1 MRRVQ
6 YERSSGSEM
15 LEVVAAEMPV
25 PGVGELLVRVEA
37 IGVTLSAIRRISAA
51 PVTQM
56 RAEVAGEV
64 VGVGDGV
71 DGYGVGY
78 RVVGLCTSDAYA
90 EYVVLAVD
98 QASAIPD
105 GASAVDA
112 VALMRSGL
120 VALGALDTATPREGE
135 TALVTAAAGGVGH
148 LAVQLARVRG
158 ASWVVGAVSDESKI
172 DFVRELGADEVF
184 TYGELHCGKQ
194 ADYALDGVGG
204 TGLGGTLAGL
214 AEGGRAVTYG
224 TGGGLV
230 DTEDLLAGGKT
241 LTGFRIGRLAQRDPA
256 RYEDLRQEVWQYYA
270 SGLLHP
276 VVHAEFTLDDAAAA
290 HAVIEQRANLGKVV
304 LVP

>member
-1 MRRVQ
+1 MRRVR
-6 YERSSGSEM
+6 YERSGGPEV

-25 PGVGELLVRVEA
+25 AGPGELLVKVEA
-37 IGVTLSAIRRISAA
+37 IGVTLSAIRRISAEV
-51 PVTQM
+51 PQQL

-64 VGVGDGV
+64 VAVGDGV
-71 DGYGVGY
+71 DGYAVGY
-78 RVVGLCTSDAYA
+78 RVVGLCADAYA
-90 EYVVLAVD
+90 EYAVLPVD

-120 VALGALDTATPREGE
+120 VALGALDTAAPREGE

-158 ASWVVGAVSDESKI
+158 ASWVVAAVSDAAKA
-172 DFVRELGADEVF
+172 DFVRGLGADEVV
-184 TYGELHCGKQ
+184 TYDQLLTAKQ
-194 ADYALDGVGG
+194 ADFALDGVGG
-204 TGLGGTLAGL
+204 TGLGATFGAL
-214 AEGGRAVTYG
+214 AEGGRVVTYG
-224 TGGGLV
+224 TGGGLI

-241 LTGFRIGRLAQRDPA
+241 LSGFRIGRLAQRDPA
-256 RYEDLRQEVWQYYA
+256 RYEDLRQEVWQFYA

-276 VVHAEFTLDDAAAA
+276 VVHAEFALDDAAAA

>member
-158 ASWVVGAVSDESKI
+158 ASWVVGAVSDGSKI

>member
-1 MRRVQ
+1 MRRVR
-6 YERSSGSEM
+6 YERSGGSEM

-25 PGVGELLVRVEA
+25 PGAGELLVRVEA
-37 IGVTLSAIRRISAA
+37 IGVTLSAIRRISAQ
-51 PVTQM
+51 PVAQQL

-64 VGVGDGV
+64 VAVGDGV
-71 DGYGVGY
+71 DGYSAGY

-90 EYVVLAVD
+90 EFAILSVEQV
-98 QASAIPD
+98 SAIPD

-120 VALGALDTATPREGE
+120 VALGALDTAVPREGE

-158 ASWVVGAVSDESKI
+158 ASWVVGAVSDAAKV

-184 TYGELHCGKQ
+184 TYDQLHCAKQ

-204 TGLGGTLAGL
+204 AGLGDALTGL
-214 AEGGRAVTYG
+214 AEGGRTVTYG
-224 TGGGLV
+224 TAGLV
-230 DTEDLLAGGKT
+230 DTEVLLAGGKSV
-241 LTGFRIGRLAQRDPA
+241 TGFRIGRLAQRDPA
-256 RYEDLRQEVWQYYA
+256 HYEHLRQEIWQYYA

-276 VVHAEFTLDDAAAA
+276 VVHAEYPLDAAAAA
-290 HAVIEQRANLGKVV
+290 HALIETRANLGKVV
-304 LVP
+304 LIP

>member
-1 MRRVQ
+1 MRRVR
-6 YERSSGSEM
+6 YERSGGPEV

-25 PGVGELLVRVEA
+25 AGPGELLVKVEA
-37 IGVTLSAIRRISAA
+37 IGVTLSAIRRISAEV
-51 PVTQM
+51 PQQL

-64 VGVGDGV
+64 VAVGDGV
-71 DGYGVGY
+71 DGYAPGY
-78 RVVGLCTSDAYA
+78 RVVGLCADAYA
-90 EYVVLAVD
+90 EYVVLPAD

-120 VALGALDTATPREGE
+120 VALGALDTAAPREGE

-158 ASWVVGAVSDESKI
+158 AGWVVAAVSDEAKA
-172 DFVRELGADEVF
+172 DFVRGLGADEVV
-184 TYGELHCGKQ
+184 TYDQLLTAKQ
-194 ADYALDGVGG
+194 ADFALDGVGG
-204 TGLGGTLAGL
+204 TGLGATFGAL
-214 AEGGRAVTYG
+214 AEGGRVVTYG
-224 TGGGLV
+224 TGGGPI

-241 LTGFRIGRLAQRDPA
+241 LSGFRIGRLAQRDPA

-276 VVHAEFTLDDAAAA
+276 VVHAEFALDDAAAA

>member
-6 YERSSGSEM
+6 YERGSGSEA
-15 LEVVAAEMPV
+15 LEVVAAQVPV

-37 IGVTLSAIRRISAA
+37 IGVTLSAIRRISGEAEQ
-51 PVTQM
+51 V
-56 RAEVAGEV
+56 RAEIAGEV

-71 DGYGVGY
+71 DGFVVGY

-120 VALGALDTATPREGE
+120 VALGALDTAAPREGE

-184 TYGELHCGKQ
+184 TYDQLHCGKQ

-204 TGLGGTLAGL
+204 TDLDGTLAAL
-214 AEGGRAVTYG
+214 SEGGRAVTYG
-224 TGGGLV
+224 TGTGLI
-230 DTEDLLAGGKT
+230 DTEALLSGGKT

-256 RYEDLRQEVWQYYA
+256 RYEDVRQEVWQYYA

-276 VVHAEFTLDDAAAA
+276 TVHAQFPLDQAAEA

>member
-6 YERSSGSEM
+6 YERSSGPGV
-15 LEVVAAEMPV
+15 LEVVAAEVPV
-25 PGVGELLVRVEA
+25 PGAGELLVRVEA
-37 IGVTLSAIRRISAA
+37 IGVTLSAIRRISEAQ
-51 PVTQM
+51 PS

-64 VGVGDGV
+64 VAVGDGV
-71 DGYGVGY
+71 DGYSEGY
-78 RVVGLCTSDAYA
+78 RVVGVCAADAYA
-90 EYVVLAVD
+90 EFVLLSVD

-120 VALGALDTATPREGE
+120 VALGALDTVAPREGE

-158 ASWVVGAVSDESKI
+158 ASWVVAAVSDEGKA

-184 TYGELHCGKQ
+184 VYDQLHCGKQ

-204 TGLGGTLAGL
+204 SGLATALTGL

-224 TGGGLV
+224 SSGVL

-256 RYEDLRQEVWQYYA
+256 RYEDLRQEVWQHYA
-270 SGLLHP
+270 AGLLHP
-276 VVHAEFTLDDAAAA
+276 VVHAEFPLDDAAAA

>member
-6 YERSSGSEM
+6 YERGSGSEA
-15 LEVVAAEMPV
+15 LEVVAAEVPV
-25 PGVGELLVRVEA
+25 AGAGELLVRVEA
-37 IGVTLSAIRRISAA
+37 IGVTLSAIRRISGDAEQ
-51 PVTQM
+51 V

-64 VGVGDGV
+64 VAVGDGV
-71 DGYGVGY
+71 DGYSAGY
-78 RVVGLCTSDAYA
+78 RVVGLCTADAYA

-98 QASAIPD
+98 QVSAIPD

-120 VALGALDTATPREGE
+120 VALGALDTAAPREGE

-184 TYGELHCGKQ
+184 TYDQLHCGKQ

-224 TGGGLV
+224 TGGGLI
-230 DTEDLLAGGKT
+230 DTEDLLAGGKS

-276 VVHAEFTLDDAAAA
+276 VVHAEFPLTEAAAA

>member
-71 DGYGVGY
+71 DGFGVGY

-120 VALGALDTATPREGE
+120 VALGALDTAAPREGE

-224 TGGGLV
+224 TGNGLI

-276 VVHAEFTLDDAAAA
+276 VVHAEFALDDAAAA

>member
-6 YERSSGSEM
+6 YERSSGPGV
-15 LEVVAAEMPV
+15 LEVVAAEVPV
-25 PGVGELLVRVEA
+25 PGAGELLVRVEA
-37 IGVTLSAIRRISAA
+37 IGVTLSAIRRISEAQ
-51 PVTQM
+51 PL

-64 VGVGDGV
+64 VAVGDGV
-71 DGYGVGY
+71 DGYSAGY
-78 RVVGLCTSDAYA
+78 RVVGVCDADAYA
-90 EYVVLAVD
+90 EYVLLSVD

-120 VALGALDTATPREGE
+120 VALGALDTVAPREGE

-158 ASWVVGAVSDESKI
+158 ASWVVAAVSDESKAG
-172 DFVRELGADEVF
+172 FVRELGADEVY
-184 TYGELHCGKQ
+184 TYDQLHCGKQ

-204 TGLGGTLAGL
+204 SDLGNTLTGLAD
-214 AEGGRAVTYG
+214 GGRAVTYG
-224 TGGGLV
+224 SSGAI
-230 DTEDLLAGGKT
+230 DTEDLLASGKT

-256 RYEDLRQEVWQYYA
+256 RYEDLRQEVWQHYA
-270 SGLLHP
+270 SGLLRP
-276 VVHAEFTLDDAAAA
+276 VVHAEFALDDAAAA
-290 HAVIEQRANLGKVV
+290 HAVIEQRTNLGKVV

>member
-1 MRRVQ
+1 MRRVR
-6 YERSSGSEM
+6 YERSGGPEV
-15 LEVVAAEMPV
+15 LAVVAAEMPV
-25 PGVGELLVRVEA
+25 AGPGELLVKVEA
-37 IGVTLSAIRRISAA
+37 VGVTLSAIRRISGEV
-51 PVTQM
+51 PQQL

-64 VGVGDGV
+64 VAVGDGV
-71 DGYGVGY
+71 DGFDPGY
-78 RVVGLCTSDAYA
+78 RVVGLCADAYA
-90 EYVVLAVD
+90 EYAVLPVD

-120 VALGALDTATPREGE
+120 VALGALDAAAPREGE

-158 ASWVVGAVSDESKI
+158 AGWVVAAVSDEAKA
-172 DFVRELGADEVF
+172 DFVRGLGADEVV
-184 TYGELHCGKQ
+184 TYDQLLAAKQ
-194 ADYALDGVGG
+194 ADFALDGVGG
-204 TGLGGTLAGL
+204 AGLGATFGAL
-214 AEGGRAVTYG
+214 AEGGRVVTYG
-224 TGGGLV
+224 TGGGLI

-241 LTGFRIGRLAQRDPA
+241 LAGFRIGRLAQRDPA

-276 VVHAEFTLDDAAAA
+276 VVHAEFGLDEAAAA

>member
-6 YERSSGSEM
+6 YERSGGPEV

-25 PGVGELLVRVEA
+25 AGPGELLVKVEA
-37 IGVTLSAIRRISAA
+37 VGVTLSAIRRISGEV
-51 PVTQM
+51 PQQL

-64 VGVGDGV
+64 VAVGDGV
-71 DGYGVGY
+71 DGFDPGY
-78 RVVGLCTSDAYA
+78 RVVGLCADAYA
-90 EYVVLAVD
+90 EYAVLPVD

-120 VALGALDTATPREGE
+120 VALGALDAAAPREGE

-158 ASWVVGAVSDESKI
+158 AGWVVAAVSDEAKA
-172 DFVRELGADEVF
+172 DFVRGLGADEVV
-184 TYGELHCGKQ
+184 TYDQLLAAKQ
-194 ADYALDGVGG
+194 ADFALDGVGG
-204 TGLGGTLAGL
+204 AGLGDTFGAL
-214 AEGGRAVTYG
+214 AEGGRVVTYG
-224 TGGGLV
+224 TGGGLI

-241 LTGFRIGRLAQRDPA
+241 LSGFRIGRLAQRDPA

-276 VVHAEFTLDDAAAA
+276 VVHAEFGLDEAAAA

>member
-1 MRRVQ
+1 MRRVR
-6 YERSSGSEM
+6 YERSGGPEV
-15 LEVVAAEMPV
+15 LAVVAAEMPV
-25 PGVGELLVRVEA
+25 AGPGELLVKVEA
-37 IGVTLSAIRRISAA
+37 VGVTLSAIRRISGEV
-51 PVTQM
+51 PQQL

-64 VGVGDGV
+64 VAVGDGV
-71 DGYGVGY
+71 DGFDPGY
-78 RVVGLCTSDAYA
+78 RVVGLCADAYA
-90 EYVVLAVD
+90 EYAVLPVD

-120 VALGALDTATPREGE
+120 VALGALDAAAPREGE

-158 ASWVVGAVSDESKI
+158 AGWVVAAVSDEAKA
-172 DFVRELGADEVF
+172 DFVRGLGADEVV
-184 TYGELHCGKQ
+184 TYDQLLAAKQ
-194 ADYALDGVGG
+194 ADFALDGVGG
-204 TGLGGTLAGL
+204 AGLGATFGAL
-214 AEGGRAVTYG
+214 AEGGRVVTYG
-224 TGGGLV
+224 TGGGLI

-241 LTGFRIGRLAQRDPA
+241 LSGFRIGRLAQRDPA

-276 VVHAEFTLDDAAAA
+276 VVHAEFGLDEAAAA

>member
-1 MRRVQ
+1 MRRVR
-6 YERSSGSEM
+6 YEHSGGPEV
-15 LEVVAAEMPV
+15 LEVVAAEV
-25 PGVGELLVRVEA
+25 PAPGAGQLLVRVEA
-37 IGVTLSAIRRISAA
+37 IGVTLSAVRRISVA
-51 PVTQM
+51 QEL

-64 VGVGDGV
+64 VAVGDGV
-71 DGYGVGY
+71 DGYSEGY
-78 RVVGLCTSDAYA
+78 RVVGLCTADAYA
-90 EYVVLAVD
+90 EYVVLDAE

-120 VALGALDTATPREGE
+120 VALGALDTAAPREGE
-135 TALVTAAAGGVGH
+135 TALITAASGGVGH

-158 ASWVVGAVSDESKI
+158 ASWVVAAVSTPDKA
-172 DFVRELGADEVF
+172 DFLRELGADEVF
-184 TYGELHCGKQ
+184 TYDDLHCGKQ
-194 ADYALDGVGG
+194 ADYALDGIGG
-204 TGLGGTLAGL
+204 SGLATTLRGL

-224 TGGGLV
+224 TGTGPI

-276 VVHAEFTLDDAAAA
+276 VVHAEFPLDDAATA
-290 HAVIEQRANLGKVV
+290 HTVVQQRTNLGKVV

>member
-1 MRRVQ
+1 MRRVR
-6 YERSSGSEM
+6 YERSGGPEV
-15 LEVVAAEMPV
+15 LAVVAAEMPV
-25 PGVGELLVRVEA
+25 AGPGELLVKVEA
-37 IGVTLSAIRRISAA
+37 VGVTLSAIRRISGEV
-51 PVTQM
+51 PQQL

-64 VGVGDGV
+64 VAVGDGV
-71 DGYGVGY
+71 DGFDPGY
-78 RVVGLCTSDAYA
+78 RVVGLCADAYA
-90 EYVVLAVD
+90 EYAVLPVD

-120 VALGALDTATPREGE
+120 VALGALDAAAPREGE

-158 ASWVVGAVSDESKI
+158 AGWVVAAVSDEAKA
-172 DFVRELGADEVF
+172 DFVRGLGADEVV
-184 TYGELHCGKQ
+184 TYDQLLAAKQ
-194 ADYALDGVGG
+194 ADFALDGVGG
-204 TGLGGTLAGL
+204 AGLGDTFGAL
-214 AEGGRAVTYG
+214 AEGGRVVTYG
-224 TGGGLV
+224 TGGGLI

-241 LTGFRIGRLAQRDPA
+241 LSGFRIGRLAQRDPA

-276 VVHAEFTLDDAAAA
+276 VVHAEFGLDEAAAA

>member
-6 YERSSGSEM
+6 YERSGSNET
-15 LEVVAAEMPV
+15 LAVVSAEVPV

-37 IGVTLSAIRRISAA
+37 IGVNLSAIRRINAET
-51 PVTQM
+51 PQEL

-64 VGVGDGV
+64 VAVGDAV
-71 DGYGVGY
+71 DGYASGY
-78 RVVGLCTSDAYA
+78 RVVGLSTTDAYA
-90 EYVVLAVD
+90 EYVLLSAD

-112 VALMRSGL
+112 VAMMRSGL
-120 VALGALDTATPREGE
+120 VALGALDTAMPLDGE

-158 ASWVVGAVSDESKI
+158 ASWVVGAVSDAAKA
-172 DFVRELGADEVF
+172 DFVRELGADEVY
-184 TYGELHCGKQ
+184 TYAELRCGKQ
-194 ADYALDGVGG
+194 ADYALDGAGE
-204 TGLGGTLAGL
+204 LAGTIAAL
-214 AEGGRAVTYG
+214 AEGGRAVTYATG
-224 TGGGLV
+224 TGLL
-230 DTEDLLAGGKT
+230 DTDDLLSGGKT

-256 RYEDLRQEVWQYYA
+256 RYEDLRQEVWQFYA

-276 VVHAEFTLDDAAAA
+276 VVHAEFPLTEAAAA
-290 HAVIEQRANLGKVV
+290 HALVEQRANLGKVV

>member
-6 YERSSGSEM
+6 YERGSGSET
-15 LEVVAAEMPV
+15 LEVVAAEVPV
-25 PGVGELLVRVEA
+25 PGAGELLIRVEA
-37 IGVTLSAIRRISAA
+37 IGVTLSAIRRIRAQH
-51 PVTQM
+51 VTQL

-64 VGVGDGV
+64 VAVGDGV
-71 DGYGVGY
+71 DGFSAGY
-78 RVVGLCTSDAYA
+78 RVVGLCTDAAYA
-90 EYVVLAVD
+90 EYVLLTAD

-120 VALGALDTATPREGE
+120 VALGALDTAAPRDGE

-158 ASWVVGAVSDESKI
+158 ASWVVGAVSDESKV
-172 DFVRELGADEVF
+172 DFVRELGADEVV
-184 TYGELHCGKQ
+184 TYGELHVAKQ

-204 TGLGGTLAGL
+204 TGLGATLTGI

-224 TGGGLV
+224 TGGLI
-230 DTEDLLAGGKT
+230 DTEDLLAGGNT
-241 LTGFRIGRLAQRDPA
+241 LTGFRIGRLAQRAPA

-276 VVHAEFTLDDAAAA
+276 VVHAEFPLDDAAAA